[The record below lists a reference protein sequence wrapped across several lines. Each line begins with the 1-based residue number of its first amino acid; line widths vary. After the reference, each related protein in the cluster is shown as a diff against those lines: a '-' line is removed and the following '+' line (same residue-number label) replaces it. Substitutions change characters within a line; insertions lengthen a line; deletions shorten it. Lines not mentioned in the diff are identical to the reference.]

1 MVSSPPSQ
9 GGNIGSTPLG
19 NILVR
24 YSNKK
29 NNPPFYPKVKI
40 LTSVKIKIQGENNMA
55 QIMLNSIRFNASASV
70 CPSVDTLKGYH
81 QPYIFKPIYH

>member
-29 NNPPFYPKVKI
+29 NNPPFYPEVKI
-40 LTSVKIKIQGENNMA
+40 LTSVKIRIQGEN
-55 QIMLNSIRFNASASV
+55 IWHRL
-70 CPSVDTLKGYH
+70 
-81 QPYIFKPIYH
+81 